1 MRLEGFI
8 AGRLSFKGRIAVIA
22 IAISFFIMIVSVAIS
37 RGFSKEVRAAVLRL
51 SGDIMITN
59 SVADRFSEHDPIE
72 ECDSLIAQV
81 LQIPGVVAAEP
92 AVYRAGIVK
101 CEDQIYGALFK
112 GSLKDTASMQVRI
125 PEGLS
130 RLTGKESGDEILA
143 YFISEHIRARR
154 FTIAEVYSELVET
167 GENFIIHL
175 PISDMRRLNGWSP
188 QETSAVEVSLKT
200 VPRSRFQMRE
210 KAGELSMLTGLAAVA
225 STDNYSLLF
234 DWLDL
239 IDYNVYAILALMT
252 VVAGFNMV
260 SGLLIL
266 LFRNIS
272 TIGTLKAL
280 GMSDKAIA
288 LVFLRVGARI
298 VATGMLI
305 GNSAALLFC
314 LLQGLSRFIKLN
326 PENYFV
332 SFVPISVDP
341 LYIILVNL
349 IAFIFIMVA
358 LLLPSLFIS
367 KIDPS
372 LTVKTR

>member
-8 AGRLSFKGRIAVIA
+8 AGRLRFKGRIAVVA
-22 IAISFFIMIVSVAIS
+22 IAISFFIMIVAVAIS
-37 RGFSKEVRAAVLRL
+37 GGFSKEVRSAVSRL
-51 SGDIMITN
+51 SGDIMISN
-59 SVADRFSEHDPIE
+59 SLYDRFSEHDPVE
-72 ECDSLIAQV
+72 ECDSLIAKV
-81 LQIPGVVAAEP
+81 LKVPGVSAAEP
-92 AVYRAGIVK
+92 VVYRAGIVK

-112 GSLKDTASMQVRI
+112 GSLQDTASMQVRI
-125 PEGLS
+125 PEGLAK
-130 RLTGKESGDEILA
+130 LTGKESGDDILA
-143 YFISEHIRARR
+143 YFISERIRARR
-154 FTIAEVYSELVET
+154 FTIAEVYSDPVET
-167 GENFIIHL
+167 GENFIIHV
-175 PISDMRRLNGWSP
+175 PISDMRRLNGWDA
-188 QETSAVEVSLKT
+188 QEASAVEVSLKT
-200 VPRSRFQMRE
+200 VPKSRFQMRE
-210 KAGELSMLTGLAAVA
+210 KAGELSLLTGLAAVA
-225 STDNYSLLF
+225 STDNYSQLF

-288 LVFLRVGARI
+288 SVFLRVGARI

-305 GNSAALLFC
+305 GNSVALLFC

-341 LYIILVNL
+341 LYLILVNVL
-349 IAFIFIMVA
+349 AFIFIMVV